1 MGDVPPRDGDI
12 MEYHGFPSIGDLEFS
27 RRSWSSPFLLSS
39 PTPPIPF
46 LKQLYFSPTPSLRM
60 GGVFFGLPY
69 CSPFYQSALDLVIL
83 PAEPM
88 SHGVRAVA
96 G

>member
-1 MGDVPPRDGDI
+1 MVGVPPRDGDLLD
-12 MEYHGFPSIGDLEFS
+12 YLGFTSIGDLEFS
-27 RRSWSSPFLLSS
+27 RRSWSSPSLLSA

-60 GGVFFGLPY
+60 GGVFFGLPSHSTF
-69 CSPFYQSALDLVIL
+69 CQSTLDLVIL
-83 PAEPM
+83 PAKPM
-88 SHGVRAVA
+88 SHGLRAAA